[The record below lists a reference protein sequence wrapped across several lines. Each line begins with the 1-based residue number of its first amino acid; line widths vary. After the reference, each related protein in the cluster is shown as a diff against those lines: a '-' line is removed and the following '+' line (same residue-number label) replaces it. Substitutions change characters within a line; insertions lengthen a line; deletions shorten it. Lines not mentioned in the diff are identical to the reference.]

1 MTTKKNPITILKTAT
16 AEKLNPNL
24 DSDLEYQIALIDGV
38 LHLRIS
44 ANSSGGFFS
53 KEWISLE
60 KMEKCF
66 DAEITTDID
75 FKSNVLKPLFEQGRS
90 SNNAGFLCACLRA
103 EKLLSPSSKNTFL
116 HRFTGDFNQWKTTL
130 NLLSKK

>member
-1 MTTKKNPITILKTAT
+1 MTTKNNPITILKTAT
-16 AEKLNPNL
+16 AKKLNPNL
-24 DSDLEYQIALIDGV
+24 DSDLEYQVALIDGV

-44 ANSSGGFFS
+44 GNSSGGYFS

-60 KMEKCF
+60 KMENCF
-66 DAEITTDID
+66 DENIVTDVD
-75 FKSNVLKPLFEQGRS
+75 FKSNLLKPLFEQGRS

-103 EKLLSPSSKNTFL
+103 EQLLSSSSKNTFL